1 MIYDGSTKSGVNASE
16 TGKTGEAAS
25 HGKCPTGWQGGPGRH
40 PAAARMKWNRDMN
53 IAVIEATIRVNQLMK
68 VADQSKDIDREC
80 MLFGRGL
87 PSRDYVIRLG
97 RLERMS
103 GLPLSSWMKS
113 GEE

>member
-1 MIYDGSTKSGVNASE
+1 MIYDDSTKSGVNGSQ
-16 TGKTGEAAS
+16 TGETGEAAS
-25 HGKCPTGWQGGPGRH
+25 PGKCPTGRQGGPGRH

-53 IAVIEATIRVNQLMK
+53 IALIDATIRVDQLMK
-68 VADQSKDIDREC
+68 VADQSKDREC
-80 MLFGRGL
+80 MLFGKGL

>member
-1 MIYDGSTKSGVNASE
+1 
-16 TGKTGEAAS
+16 
-25 HGKCPTGWQGGPGRH
+25 
-40 PAAARMKWNRDMN
+40 MN

-87 PSRDYVIRLG
+87 PSRDYVLRLG